1 MFKLFNFIFET
12 PSNSLLVGMG
22 FPKVIASILI
32 DEFGKNTFIIAKW
45 LKDYETGESP
55 VDSNWWKTIKRS
67 AFSSPINLNS
77 LVAAYEALEK
87 GSFEDYHDAINSH
100 RTWPKSYN
108 FEDYKDKDIE
118 QLKRV
123 LKDTIKDELFNST
136 FFSGFGNSFIAGI
149 RSGKITDLKPYKD
162 LSYRQAID
170 KFDKKNLFRDVG
182 NLVKKYENGWRWIDA
197 GKKCMLVG
205 NQMRN
210 CGSASIMSSD
220 EDRTLMVL
228 FNPKNEAKVI
238 VTYSPNEK
246 KLSSAE
252 GQASTEPKDKYHDY
266 ILDLE
271 DVLNAKYDY
280 AKDTRGKALNI
291 KTMFKPFLSSIER
304 IGRNTY
310 EEMFKIKLNDGQEF
324 YTDSFYA
331 YPVKEVDQL
340 FSQQTNH
347 KSMFDFLRADI
358 FSIYSKHG
366 IPKIDLYQLKHKLE
380 NR

>member
-55 VDSNWWKTIKRS
+55 ADSNWWKTIKRS
-67 AFSSPINLNS
+67 VFSSPINLNS

-87 GSFEDYHDAINSH
+87 GSFEDYHNAINSH

-123 LKDTIKDELFNST
+123 LKDAIKNELFNST

-170 KFDKKNLFRDVG
+170 KFDKKSLFKDPGKV
-182 NLVKKYENGWRWIDA
+182 VKRYENGWRWIDGGA
-197 GKKCMLVG
+197 KCDLIGK
-205 NQMRN
+205 QMKN
-210 CGSASIMSSD
+210 CGSAGLMSTD
-220 EDRTLMVL
+220 DFRTLMVL
-228 FNPKNEAKVI
+228 FNNKNQAKAI
-238 VTYSPNEK
+238 VTYSPTQNR
-246 KLSSAE
+246 LSSAE
-252 GQASTEPKDKYHDY
+252 GQASTELKDVYHDY
-266 ILDLE
+266 VLDLE
-271 DVLNAKYDY
+271 HVLGAEYDFI
-280 AKDTRGKALNI
+280 KSDRSKLLNM
-291 KTMFKPFLSSIER
+291 KSMLKNKLASVER

-310 EEMFKIKLNDGQEF
+310 NEIFKITLTDGTSY
-324 YTDSFYA
+324 YTDSFDA
-331 YPVKEVDQL
+331 APAEEIENL
-340 FSQQTNH
+340 FKTQTLDT
-347 KSMFDFLRADI
+347 SMFDFVIRALGRNSDFPIKKNSLYNLR
-358 FSIYSKHG
+358 K
-366 IPKIDLYQLKHKLE
+366 
-380 NR
+380 N